1 MQVTDPTTS
10 RRLSPSVATIG
21 FFDGVHQGHRF
32 LIDQVK
38 EVASACGFSS
48 SVITFPT
55 HPRKVLQP
63 DFCPQLLSTPE
74 EKLRLLA
81 ETGID
86 HCILLPFTLELS
98 QLSAREFMQLLH
110 REYNICTLVIGYDHR
125 FGHNRMETFED
136 YQRYGEELGINILR
150 AEAYTEGDDKVSSS
164 TVRKLLA
171 QGDAATASA
180 YLGYPYGLEGE
191 VISGYSIGRKIGF
204 PTANLSITN
213 PDKLIPREG
222 VYAVHAHVNGRKHL
236 GMLNIGHR
244 PTLNNGSHLSIEV
257 HIFDFSG
264 DIYHRETRLELLHYL
279 RPEMKFAS
287 VDELVI
293 QIQKD
298 KERILLWSEK
308 HSFTVDKA

>member
-1 MQVTDPTTS
+1 MEIIDGHNKLS
-10 RRLSPSVATIG
+10 ISPSVATIG

-32 LIDQVK
+32 LISQVK
-38 EVASACGFSS
+38 EVASACGLCS

-63 DFCPQLLSTPE
+63 EFCPQLLSTPE
-74 EKLRLLA
+74 EKLRLLG

-98 QLSAREFMQLLH
+98 RLSAREFMQLL
-110 REYNICTLVIGYDHR
+110 RQEYNIRTLVIGYDHR
-125 FGHNRMETFED
+125 FGHNRAESFED
-136 YQRYGEELGINILR
+136 YQCYGEELGISILR

-164 TVRKLLA
+164 VIRKLLA
-171 QGDAATASA
+171 QGDVTTAST

-191 VISGYSIGRKIGF
+191 VTSGYSIGRKMGF
-204 PTANLSITN
+204 PTANLALTH
-213 PDKLIPREG
+213 PDKLIPLEG
-222 VYAVHAHVNGRKHL
+222 VYAASVYVDGHKYL
-236 GMLNIGHR
+236 GMLNIGRR

-257 HIFDFSG
+257 HILHFSG
-264 DIYHRETRLELLHYL
+264 NIYHREIRLELLHFI

-287 VDELVI
+287 VDDLVL

-298 KERILLWSEK
+298 KETISRMFE
-308 HSFTVDKA
+308 